1 MLNLTIAQIQ
11 AKIDSGE
18 LTYKTLTSYY
28 LDRVEAHNDA
38 VNAVSELNPNALEIA
53 SSLDEEFAT
62 KGRRSL
68 LHGIPV
74 MIKDNI
80 NITSDD
86 FHTTAGAIV
95 LKDFHAPYDATI
107 VSRLKEAGAII
118 IGKTNLS
125 EFANFIAEDAP
136 NGFSALKGQV
146 KNPYGEFD
154 VGGSSSG
161 SGVAVACGFC
171 QVAIGTETSGSII
184 SPASSNSI
192 LGLKPTVGVVSRYG
206 IVPISATQDV
216 PGPMGRH
223 VDDLRVV
230 EDVIEG
236 FDSKDMSTAALL
248 KQQNRYLTDKDA
260 PLKKRLGL
268 YVHREYMNDRLDA
281 NNHFSKVVKALK
293 GSDYQI
299 VEVGFNT
306 KDYIIDW
313 DVLYYEFPREL
324 ALYLATSENRLK
336 VTSLDEIVALHNNDL
351 KRLVSYNQKQF
362 ETSLKKADDFEED
375 YGRAL
380 RDSFRYGALMDQWID
395 DHDLDGVCYVN
406 CDGVDM
412 AARNGNPSITF
423 PIGFTSEGKPVG
435 FTISGKKFSEPL
447 LMQLAEALIP
457 LIGENKWPF
466 DT

>member
-1 MLNLTIAQIQ
+1 
-11 AKIDSGE
+11 
-18 LTYKTLTSYY
+18 
-28 LDRVEAHNDA
+28 
-38 VNAVSELNPNALEIA
+38 
-53 SSLDEEFAT
+53 
-62 KGRRSL
+62 
-68 LHGIPV
+68 
-74 MIKDNI
+74 
-80 NITSDD
+80 
-86 FHTTAGAIV
+86 
-95 LKDFHAPYDATI
+95 
-107 VSRLKEAGAII
+107 
-118 IGKTNLS
+118 
-125 EFANFIAEDAP
+125 
-136 NGFSALKGQV
+136 
-146 KNPYGEFD
+146 
-154 VGGSSSG
+154 
-161 SGVAVACGFC
+161 
-171 QVAIGTETSGSII
+171 
-184 SPASSNSI
+184 
-192 LGLKPTVGVVSRYG
+192 
-206 IVPISATQDV
+206 
-216 PGPMGRH
+216 
-223 VDDLRVV
+223 
-230 EDVIEG
+230 
-236 FDSKDMSTAALL
+236 
-248 KQQNRYLTDKDA
+248 
-260 PLKKRLGL
+260 
-268 YVHREYMNDRLDA
+268 MNDRLDD
-281 NNHFSKVVKALK
+281 NNHFAEVVKALK

-306 KDYIIDW
+306 KDYTIDW